1 MLQVETSLYEYFL
14 HRTYSCYPKLP
25 RTRGFQHACIG
36 AREIIDKFCC
46 CRNVFFTATGRPGAI
61 PAESFNR
68 LPDGAILANAGHFS
82 WEIDLAELRRRAV
95 TVERFR
101 EWVELFT
108 LEDGR
113 RITLL
118 AQGEMLNLAG
128 GGGNP
133 IETMDLGFALQA
145 QSLVYLTVHHR
156 DLPHGPQ
163 PVPGEIN
170 ATVARWMVE
179 NLSRRG
185 SSK

>member
-1 MLQVETSLYEYFL
+1 MF
-14 HRTYSCYPKLP
+14 
-25 RTRGFQHACIG
+25 I
-36 AREIIDKFCC
+36 
-46 CRNVFFTATGRPGAI
+46 TATGRPNAI
-61 PAESFNR
+61 AGESLDR

-82 WEIDLAELRRRAV
+82 WEIDIAELRKRAI
-95 TVERFR
+95 TIERFR

-118 AQGEMLNLAG
+118 AQGEMLNFAG

-145 QSLVYLTVHHR
+145 QSLAYLATQYKK
-156 DLPHGPQ
+156 LPIGPQ

-170 ATVARWMVE
+170 ATVASWMVE

-185 SSK
+185 SVRWTECVILMMGHSTKFRT

>member
-1 MLQVETSLYEYFL
+1 LQ
-14 HRTYSCYPKLP
+14 
-25 RTRGFQHACIG
+25 
-36 AREIIDKFCC
+36 
-46 CRNVFFTATGRPGAI
+46 
-61 PAESFNR
+61 
-68 LPDGAILANAGHFS
+68 DGAILANAGHFS
-82 WEIDLAELRRRAV
+82 WEIDIAELRRRA
-95 TVERFR
+95 TAVERFR

-145 QSLVYLTVHHR
+145 QSLAYLAAHHKH
-156 DLPHGPQ
+156 LPPGPQ
-163 PVPGEIN
+163 PVPAEIN

-185 SSK
+185 STF